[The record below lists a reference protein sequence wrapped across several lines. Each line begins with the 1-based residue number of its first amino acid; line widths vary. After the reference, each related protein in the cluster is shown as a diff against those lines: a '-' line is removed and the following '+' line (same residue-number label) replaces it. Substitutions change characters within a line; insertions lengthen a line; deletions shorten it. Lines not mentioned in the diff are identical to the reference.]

1 MGKKN
6 QKEKPH
12 NNEEKLEK
20 VIVRLERD
28 IQKLKS
34 RNKALEDDL
43 KATAE
48 YLMQISRDKTLEFIK
63 QEIKEKTNVKA
74 DNVCPNCKSTNM
86 RRINLGVVT
95 IIACGSCEYRNRL
108 NESGTEQA

>member
-1 MGKKN
+1 MGR
-6 QKEKPH
+6 QKRTEKPH

-28 IQKLKS
+28 INKLKS
-34 RNKALEDDL
+34 RNKALEEDL

-48 YLMQISRDKTLEFIK
+48 YLMQISRDKTLDFIQ
-63 QEIKEKTNVKA
+63 QEIKDKTDIKT
-74 DNVCPNCKSTNM
+74 DKICPSCGANNM

-95 IIACGSCEYRNRL
+95 IVACGSCEYRNRL
-108 NESGTEQA
+108 NDQGPKT